1 MEDWIWK
8 ANLAIFNEN
17 KPKKAKCENIAP
29 VIAVRLLYE
38 KRLTFAANSFQTS
51 DLMSMFKYLFAGL
64 FLLSMIEAKAQDQLF
79 SQFYSAPLTANPAL
93 TGAFEGKFRV
103 SSIYRDQWR
112 KALED
117 PYQTFSSALD
127 LRWRM
132 GHERARYQDHAAV
145 GVMFMQDRAGAINF
159 SSTKMAVSAAYHKAL
174 DINNTQFLSLGFQ
187 AGVVQRNVN
196 FGNVT
201 FEDQFNGTTG
211 YSDPTGE
218 RLPENNFSFGDY
230 SVGLNYVFS
239 PKSSKIRVF
248 AGGAIHH
255 FHKPVVSFY
264 HRDDKN
270 STVPNS
276 RLAPRYSAQLS
287 AQLPVADK
295 INFLP
300 RAIFEKQDNHMKL
313 DAGGNF
319 RIGLSDYRTISLH
332 LGSYVRPVRD
342 SDANFRLD
350 AVVALVGI
358 EINNVLIGTSYDIFL
373 GRTAGFN
380 RGTFEMSV
388 AYLGEYEDDLIL
400 CPKF

>member
-1 MEDWIWK
+1 
-8 ANLAIFNEN
+8 
-17 KPKKAKCENIAP
+17 
-29 VIAVRLLYE
+29 
-38 KRLTFAANSFQTS
+38 
-51 DLMSMFKYLFAGL
+51 MFKYFIAGL
-64 FLLSMIEAKAQDQLF
+64 FCLSIFEAKAQDQLF
-79 SQFYSAPLTANPAL
+79 SQFYSAPLTSNPAL

-112 KALED
+112 KALEE
-117 PYQTFSSALD
+117 PYQTFASALD

-132 GHERARYQDHAAV
+132 GKERSRYQDHAAI
-145 GVMFMQDRAGAINF
+145 GVLFMQDRAGVINF
-159 SSTKMAVSAAYHKAL
+159 STTRIAISGAYHKAL

-211 YSDPTGE
+211 YSDPSGE

-239 PKSSKIRVF
+239 PKSSKIRLF

-255 FHKPVVSFY
+255 FHKPTVSFY
-264 HRDDKN
+264 HRADND
-270 STVPNS
+270 TQVPNN

-287 AQLPVADK
+287 AQIPVSDK

-300 RAIFEKQDNHMKL
+300 RAIFDKQDNHLKL

-319 RIGLSDYRTISLH
+319 RFGLSDFRTVSLH
-332 LGSYVRPVRD
+332 LGSYLRPVRD
-342 SDANFRLD
+342 FDNSYRLD

-358 EINNVLIGTSYDIFL
+358 EMNNVLIGTSYDIFL
-373 GRTAGFN
+373 GKTTGFR
-380 RGTFEMSV
+380 RGTFEISV